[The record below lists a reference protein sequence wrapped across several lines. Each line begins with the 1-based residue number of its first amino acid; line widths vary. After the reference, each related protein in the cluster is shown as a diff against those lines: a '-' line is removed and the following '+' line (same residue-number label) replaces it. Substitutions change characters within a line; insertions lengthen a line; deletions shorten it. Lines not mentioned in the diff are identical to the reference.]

1 MIFQTVDKI
10 WLKKLNRSLVLSSSP
25 STILG
30 PASSAA
36 AVASLALK
44 ALGCSSV
51 ELLVSSVHS
60 SSPPKVS
67 SPVAVA
73 EKFST
78 AVLQQVA
85 VVAFQLLLEK
95 KRDQCQNVKKNVNL
109 AFINET
115 GTDLISNQNVK
126 EAEFRQS

>member
-1 MIFQTVDKI
+1 
-10 WLKKLNRSLVLSSSP
+10 
-25 STILG
+25 
-30 PASSAA
+30 
-36 AVASLALK
+36 
-44 ALGCSSV
+44 
-51 ELLVSSVHS
+51 VSSVHS